1 MVLSA
6 PFLMLVTLVLLQ
18 ELAPIQ
24 AEEIELHAPEYPWSH
39 NGWLDTLDHAR

>member
-1 MVLSA
+1 
-6 PFLMLVTLVLLQ
+6 MLVTLVLLQ